1 MIGFLILVVRL
12 TLFSVIWPY
21 HFPPLDLTKRLV
33 ISDPLVKQ
41 IPIILSFLLRMFSMF
56 QRLVQLHPFGS
67 LRPTDSTSCTGGV
80 AKSSPRKTSSLWTF
94 IISSNSG
101 NFYFIFIFSF
111 FPFLFS
117 PFFFSC
123 CLFVLI
129 LSIFFFFLFSFLY
142 WFF

>member
-67 LRPTDSTSCTGGV
+67 LRPTDT
-80 AKSSPRKTSSLWTF
+80 PH
-94 IISSNSG
+94 
-101 NFYFIFIFSF
+101 
-111 FPFLFS
+111 P
-117 PFFFSC
+117 
-123 CLFVLI
+123 VLAE
-129 LSIFFFFLFSFLY
+129 LPNHHLGRLRLY
-142 WFF
+142 GHL